1 MTKHG
6 RSLRL
11 ALVFGGIG
19 AACAGTQ
26 ESTHSSTNGEAND
39 LAQSEVIEPEGEDQS
54 AAPPETRQGAI
65 VTADCLFGDYPYAID
80 ILLSCGSEETG
91 APLRLHTFK
100 RHAHDHRLVFND
112 QRITYREGLLW
123 FDTYRPALCLA
134 VSDDAQLRLVSEE
147 NDCTSFTLR
156 ERDDV
161 FMIQAVD
168 SQLCAGLGRP
178 AVINIALRAAVS
190 AAVSTTATFLLCSA
204 TAIRLSDSRSSK
216 RRAFVRT
223 NILVPRAL
231 RRELTSTLNDT
242 CLG

>member
-1 MTKHG
+1 MTTRG

-11 ALVFGGIG
+11 ALVLVGIG

-39 LAQSEVIEPEGEDQS
+39 VAQSEVIEPEGEDQN

-168 SQLCAGLGRP
+168 SQLCAGLGETSCDQHRSTGGSECGGIDHRYLP
-178 AVINIALRAAVS
+178 LVFGDCNQALGF
-190 AAVSTTATFLLCSA
+190 TFKQEASVCEDEYPGASCF
-204 TAIRLSDSRSSK
+204 T
-216 RRAFVRT
+216 
-223 NILVPRAL
+223 P
-231 RRELTSTLNDT
+231 
-242 CLG
+242 